1 VSEQLGTAVLRLE
14 VDLQP
19 LRDGLRQARQL
30 IGNLNGS
37 IGVGAGGTGG
47 GSSGGRSRSG
57 GARESTRALEIAQE
71 KRFRLARRIDA
82 LEERGANVSRLRARL
97 GELTEAQTR
106 RQFGTFRQLNS
117 QLARQVVLEERR
129 QQAVERTARAARQQ
143 AAIGARQGGARE
155 SIFADERA
163 KDRRFRIAQRIERL
177 EERGVDVSRLR
188 TRLGELTTSY
198 TQRQYGT
205 ARQLSRELE
214 RQVTLT
220 EARGRREA
228 QYQRT
233 LARSARV
240 GGPRSPIGGSAQLP
254 GSPAFLRNQAQ
265 IGGARSPI
273 RGSVNLPGSP
283 AFIEAQA
290 AEYQRAIT
298 QAGRAGGARSPIR
311 GSINTPGSP
320 AFIEAQAAEY
330 QRAITQA
337 GRAGGAR
344 SSVRGSVNTPGSP
357 AFIQA
362 QALEYQR
369 GIDRAARAGGS
380 SSPIRGSINIPGS
393 PAFIEA
399 QAQEYDR
406 AATKAARSGGA
417 RNSIRGDV
425 SIPGSPAYIEAQADA
440 YRRALDRAARVGGP
454 SLPVSGRLINGGVVP
469 GSPAD
474 LQSRG
479 QTAAAGR
486 VSGPVSPI
494 NGRLVNGAA
503 IPGSPAA
510 LRDAAQA
517 ELRLTRERERA
528 AKATER
534 AAESE
539 RQRLRGRIG
548 EAIGSGIIGGA
559 FPALFGQGAGA
570 SAGGLLGGI
579 AGGLFGSGGGFAGSL
594 LGTSIGAQV
603 DKLGSLSQALENPVA
618 RFQELKDAALLS
630 SRSLEKTIEKLIS
643 AGRYAE
649 AEALIREDV
658 SKRGLDAASA
668 NKVAEESDALK
679 RSFAD
684 LGLQLAQVAQGPLT
698 DFLNLLNNALKP
710 GSVAARVR
718 AVRED
723 LSPQDRAGFDA
734 RREELKRQGGQNIL
748 DINLQVLS
756 EYDDR
761 TASARKNAEAIVE
774 ARKQDGKYLQL
785 NYRLIS
791 AQAQGNER
799 AALETQLQLVKEDAR
814 RTATLDP
821 TKALEA
827 ERKAKQDTYQLTE
840 QLRQLEQKRWA
851 ESIVSA
857 NKLAAI
863 QDQIAITTRSL
874 NLTESGVKVIQAEA
888 RIRDAI
894 RTEQNAQAALR
905 ATPSDTG
912 LQNAA
917 REAAEATRQAAA
929 DARNQLIIGFREAR
943 REAEEAAAALTGA
956 YTRLLS
962 LRTGN
967 DGLNKYLN
975 ASDRRLREEQT
986 YRSLL
991 PLFNQAKGDAR
1002 GLLRP
1007 AGITGFDVNFSGRT
1021 ADVNQQILSFINT
1034 VEQEKEAQRG
1044 LGIANENAI
1053 RANNSLLQAT
1063 TSLTANSISLNET
1076 LVQAIPALTAL
1087 ATKDWSVF
1095 VNVPGGTASGDVL
1108 QAVNSKS

>member
-1 VSEQLGTAVLRLE
+1 MSEQLGTAVLRLE
-14 VDLQP
+14 VNLEP
-19 LRDGLRQARQL
+19 LKDGLREARRL

-47 GSSGGRSRSG
+47 GGSGGRSRSG

-97 GELTEAQTR
+97 GDLTEAQTR

-129 QQAVERTARAARQQ
+129 QQAAERTARAARQQ

-163 KDRRFRIAQRIERL
+163 KDRRFRVAQRIERL

-205 ARQLSRELE
+205 ARQLSRELD

-220 EARGRREA
+220 EARARREA

-233 LARSARV
+233 LERSARV

-254 GSPAFLRNQAQ
+254 GSPAFLRNQARL
-265 IGGARSPI
+265 GG
-273 RGSVNLPGSP
+273 P
-283 AFIEAQA
+283 A
-290 AEYQRAIT
+290 
-298 QAGRAGGARSPIR
+298 SPIR
-311 GSINTPGSP
+311 GSINLPGSP
-320 AFIEAQAAEY
+320 AY
-330 QRAITQA
+330 
-337 GRAGGAR
+337 
-344 SSVRGSVNTPGSP
+344 
-357 AFIQA
+357 
-362 QALEYQR
+362 
-369 GIDRAARAGGS
+369 
-380 SSPIRGSINIPGS
+380 
-393 PAFIEA
+393 IEA
-399 QAQEYDR
+399 QAQEYNR
-406 AATKAARSGGA
+406 ATAKAARAGGA
-417 RNSIRGDV
+417 RTSIRGDV
-425 SIPGSPAYIEAQADA
+425 SIPGSPAFIEAQADA
-440 YRRALDRAARVGGP
+440 YRRALDRAARIGGP
-454 SLPVSGRLINGGVVP
+454 SLPVSGRLINGGIVP

-479 QTAAAGR
+479 QIGAAGR
-486 VSGPVSPI
+486 INGPASPI
-494 NGRLVNGAA
+494 NGRLVNGTA

-534 AAESE
+534 AAQSE
-539 RQRLRGRIG
+539 RQRLRGRLG

-684 LGLQLAQVAQGPLT
+684 LGLQMAQVTQGPLT
-698 DFLNLLNNALKP
+698 EFLNLLNNALKP

-718 AVRED
+718 AVRAD
-723 LSPQDRAGFDA
+723 LSPEDRAGFDA

-748 DINLQVLS
+748 DINLQAIS

-774 ARKQDGKYLQL
+774 ARKQDSKYLQL

-791 AQAQGNER
+791 AQVQGNER
-799 AALETQLQLVKEDAR
+799 VALETQLQLVKEEAR

-821 TKALEA
+821 SKAFEA
-827 ERKAKQDTYQLTE
+827 EQKAKQDTYQLTE
-840 QLRQLEQKRWA
+840 QIRRLDQKRWA

-863 QDQIAITTRSL
+863 QEQIAIEQQRPG
-874 NLTESGVKVIQAEA
+874 LTGTGVGALQAMAQFREA
-888 RIRDAI
+888 QRQ
-894 RTEQNAQAALR
+894 EQNAQAALR
-905 ATPSDTG
+905 ASPADTG
-912 LQNAA
+912 LQNS
-917 REAAEATRQAAA
+917 AAEASEQVKLAATKTKSDLLDAYKAAQDSVRSISRSIQDAVTSLQETQNQSGAGLNRFLSAQQVTNRQENLNAELQPIAQALAEQLGIRFSITGTTEQRNNELISFIKAARA
-929 DARNQLIIGFREAR
+929 EQRTIEDIGLARNDLSKAENDLLIVNRDL
-943 REAEEAAAALTGA
+943 AEINYELAKAV
-956 YTRLLS
+956 YTL
-962 LRTGN
+962 
-967 DGLNKYLN
+967 
-975 ASDRRLREEQT
+975 
-986 YRSLL
+986 
-991 PLFNQAKGDAR
+991 
-1002 GLLRP
+1002 
-1007 AGITGFDVNFSGRT
+1007 
-1021 ADVNQQILSFINT
+1021 AD
-1034 VEQEKEAQRG
+1034 
-1044 LGIANENAI
+1044 
-1053 RANNSLLQAT
+1053 
-1063 TSLTANSISLNET
+1063 
-1076 LVQAIPALTAL
+1076 
-1087 ATKDWSVF
+1087 KDWNVYVSVP
-1095 VNVPGGTASGDVL
+1095 NGEGGR
-1108 QAVNSKS
+1108 NSEVYS